1 MSEPKHSGRSSA
13 GTLPLASALE
23 GSLPLARLMQRL
35 RESRERFA
43 AIRQQ
48 LPATLAD
55 QVRPGPLDDA
65 GWSLLVSN
73 GAAAA
78 KLRQLVPGFED
89 ALRTQG
95 WPNTVIR
102 IKVQAGTPPQL

>member
-1 MSEPKHSGRSSA
+1 MSEPKHGGRSA
-13 GTLPLASALE
+13 AATLPLASALE

-43 AIRQQ
+43 AIRGQ
-48 LPATLAD
+48 LPAALAD

-73 GAAAA
+73 GAVAA
-78 KLRQLVPGFED
+78 KLRQLVPALED

-95 WPNTVIR
+95 WPNTAIR
-102 IKVQAGTPPQL
+102 IKVQAGTPHL